1 MGIIGFL
8 LQGLKRIRW
17 VTLVPLSFVA
27 VFVPSYVGRKHV
39 AT

>member
-8 LQGLKRIRW
+8 LQGLKRVRW
-17 VTLVPLSFVA
+17 VTFLLLSFVA
-27 VFVPSYVGRKHV
+27 VFVPSYIGRKHV